1 MDVDQKQM
9 METGQINLMDFPNE
23 ILLKIFYNL
32 GDFALLRVTRVCHRL
47 KAVAKETFSKKYDGA
62 LKKKYF
68 QLNVSG
74 ENLNEERKQYHPL
87 LCTFG
92 DNITA
97 IDIQFRG
104 KFEIGIIIKFKPKYY
119 WLIGTIQSYCQST
132 TKANISSNGEEVDL
146 TNIILFMPNL
156 THLCLQ
162 NITLLNDAWTKYT
175 YPKLTH
181 FSVSHVGN
189 VNNKMLTTFIMKNQQ
204 LEDVDLSSFQI
215 EIGVLN
221 TLKQLKSLNIGAL
234 KITNNCS
241 VLKMDNLKS
250 LTVSISTFHTL
261 AYYRD
266 DGCKNVE
273 YLNVECHGDLLLDD
287 INILCSFDGLKTLI
301 LCNESLKLELVK
313 ALMLRLTLVSL
324 TLYPAENLFDSH
336 DGLLDI
342 ASTCLKLSDLTIETG
357 TYLPMLSYDFYN
369 RFAGIIECNRS
380 NLKMEIRSYNTD
392 RIVMTR
398 EEARLVR
405 EDENHY
411 ESTVLC
417 SVLYWKGYDAA
428 YNQSNTNLL
437 QLENK
442 VLENIVSYLHLND
455 LRAFHQTCKQTQQL
469 VKEHLSQNIVYSSA
483 HPTKFIHENIY
494 KILGG
499 KILRMAIDFLKHS
512 DLAVYEVDDNVT
524 ELKRMKFIKDINQ
537 HCENLVELEIKHEFV
552 SETVLSWPNLKK
564 LKFSSYGIITLTLQK
579 FHCPK
584 LTHLEIDF
592 YARHLFNVSIDWTHS
607 FRNVTSLKFGFYN
620 EHVEQLLSVIIPTI
634 SHQLNELSLGPN
646 KDCMIKEDHQWMKL
660 INIITSIEQLVGLH
674 IHFKGIHRSN
684 FNFLFENSLKLVELS
699 IFCTDEYMKS
709 YIEMFRSIQVNCN
722 QIKVIQLVGKSS
734 AFEASFLE
742 KVYSM
747 FRKTKINLI
756 NVDANERY

>member
-1 MDVDQKQM
+1 MMDVDQIQM

-32 GDFALLRVTRVCHRL
+32 GNFALLRATRVCHRF
-47 KAVAKETFSKKYDGA
+47 KAVAKETFSMKYDGA
-62 LKKKYF
+62 FKKKYF
-68 QLNVSG
+68 QLHVS
-74 ENLNEERKQYHPL
+74 RKQYHPL

-97 IDIQFRG
+97 IDIQFRD
-104 KFEIGIIIKFKPKYY
+104 KFEIGIGVKNH
-119 WLIGTIQSYCQST
+119 WLIGTIQSYCQSI
-132 TKANISSNGEEVDL
+132 TKANVSNGGGVDL
-146 TNIILFMPNL
+146 ENIILFMPNL
-156 THLCLQ
+156 THLRLE
-162 NITLLNDAWTKYT
+162 NITSLNDEWTKYT
-175 YPKLTH
+175 YPKLIH
-181 FSVSHVGN
+181 FSVLHFRN
-189 VNNKMLTTFIMKNQQ
+189 VSNKMLATFVMKNQQ
-204 LEDVDLSSFQI
+204 LQGVALSGFEI

-221 TLKQLKSLNIGAL
+221 TLKQLKSLNIDAFT
-234 KITNNCS
+234 KNCS

-250 LTVSISTFHTL
+250 LTLRIPTFHTL
-261 AYYRD
+261 TYYQ
-266 DGCKNVE
+266 DGCRNVE
-273 YLNVECHGDLLLDD
+273 YLNVVSYHGDILLED

-301 LCNESLKLELVK
+301 LWNRSLKLELVK

-324 TLYPAENLFDSH
+324 TLYPAENLFDSN
-336 DGLLDI
+336 DDLLDI
-342 ASTCLKLSDLTIETG
+342 ASTCLKLSDLTLEIG
-357 TYLPMLSYDFYN
+357 THLPMLSYDFYN

-380 NLKMEIRSYNTD
+380 NLKMEIRSCNTD

-405 EDENHY
+405 ENENRY

-442 VLENIVSYLHLND
+442 ILENIVSYLHLND
-455 LRAFHQTCKQTQQL
+455 LRAFYQTCKQTQQL

-483 HPTKFIHENIY
+483 HPTKFIHENVY

-499 KILRMAIDFLKHS
+499 EILRMAIDFLKLS
-512 DLAVYEVDDNVT
+512 DLAAYKEDENVT
-524 ELKRMKFIKDINQ
+524 ELKRMKFIKNINQ
-537 HCENLVELEIKHEFV
+537 YCENLVELEIKHQFV
-552 SETVLSWPNLKK
+552 SATVLSWPNLKK

-592 YARHLFNVSIDWTHS
+592 YSRHLFDVSFDWTDS

-620 EHVEQLLSVIIPTI
+620 EHVEMLLSVIIPTI

-646 KDCMIKEDHQWMKL
+646 DDCMIKEDYQWMKL

-674 IHFKGIHRSN
+674 IHFIGIHRSN
-684 FNFLFENSLKLVELS
+684 FNFLFENSPKLVELS
-699 IFCTDEYMKS
+699 IFCGDDVYMKS

-742 KVYSM
+742 KIYSM